1 MHLIGACQWEF
12 LVKITLV
19 FVYTYPEDNIFLNV
33 SITSFSEVFHLLNGL
48 LSLIAPL
55 HFYHDYLF
63 LPRLYCIVFYC
74 LTIAIDLNN
83 VFKAFNAF
91 PYEEAKTLHIGL
103 KIFIPPIFGYKGRFL
118 DNKKKNIS
126 FCIQRKIFQMREE
139 LLFLCYLWLPFIG
152 LLPF

>member
-1 MHLIGACQWEF
+1 M
-12 LVKITLV
+12 V
-19 FVYTYPEDNIFLNV
+19 FVYPYPEDNIFLNV

-118 DNKKKNIS
+118 DTKKKKKKVSAFKES
-126 FCIQRKIFQMREE
+126 FFKGGRDFFFFVIYDY
-139 LLFLCYLWLPFIG
+139 LL
-152 LLPF
+152 